1 MSILDNLRKITNKIH
16 ATEHELEG
24 LKAQRN
30 QMIADARRQDKTW
43 QSISEHSDLTIQG
56 TRNAA
61 DKHHS
66 KS

>member
-1 MSILDNLRKITNKIH
+1 MNILDDLRSITNKIH
-16 ATEHELEG
+16 AVEKELEA
-24 LKAQRN
+24 LKTQRN
-30 QMIADARRQDKTW
+30 QMIVDARSQNKTW